1 MKSSIVLLGLCTLLA
16 SEVHA
21 QKNAPDALNWENPK
35 KLLKQFNLADSTFKG
50 WPEQIDLDSLAEQGK
65 GYFEQLK
72 DAKAKAKGFA
82 PGVLLDQGVSES
94 DGYIQG
100 GQKYYIRN
108 FKPMIEPMEVSPGIY
123 HCK

>member
-1 MKSSIVLLGLCTLLA
+1 MKSSIALLGLSALLA

-21 QKNAPDALNWENPK
+21 QNNIPDALNWEDPK
-35 KLLKQFNLADSTFKG
+35 VLKQYRFTDSAVKG
-50 WPEQIDLDSLAEQGK
+50 WTDKLDLDSLIKDGLIYRKQAE
-65 GYFEQLK
+65 
-72 DAKAKAKGFA
+72 DAKAKGFP
-82 PGVLLDQGVSES
+82 PGVLIDQGVSEH

-108 FKPMIEPMEVSPGIY
+108 FKPLIEPKEVSPGIY